1 MSTDTLRRF
10 ILELPQIRGSWV
22 HLDQTWQTMLAC
34 AAYPQPVQTILG
46 EALTAAVL
54 LATTIKYKGS
64 LILQIRGDGPIHLLV
79 IQVTDQ
85 GKVRGLAR
93 WSKEPDSKQLAAIFG
108 QGHMAITLQND
119 QTNERYQSII
129 PLEGDSL
136 SAALEAYFLRSEQ
149 LATRLWLSSNN
160 RIAAGLLI
168 QRLPQ
173 TLSTEEDWQR
183 ASTLLDTTTSKEL
196 LHLEPEDLLYRL
208 FHEEQPRLFEEKP
221 IEFVCTCSVEK
232 VETML
237 RSLGEAE
244 VQSIIQEQGSIDVTC
259 EFCNTDYRLD
269 AIDAERLFKDVL
281 PNHPTLQ

>member
-136 SAALEAYFLRSEQ
+136 SAALEAYFL
-149 LATRLWLSSNN
+149 
-160 RIAAGLLI
+160 
-168 QRLPQ
+168 PQ

-183 ASTLLDTTTSKEL
+183 ASTLLDTTTTKEL

-244 VQSIIQEQGSIDVTC
+244 VQSIIQEQGSIGVTC